1 MLEDDV
7 KNKAKI
13 AENGDEKEKEGD
25 KKEEG
30 KKSSY
35 FHVHYR
41 AVPKSQSR

>member
-13 AENGDEKEKEGD
+13 AENGDEKEKEKEGD

-30 KKSSY
+30 ENLKLFY
-35 FHVHYR
+35 IR
-41 AVPKSQSR
+41 